1 MEYIFKNEAKEEG
14 ASVIN
19 LVLLI
24 LKLLREDIREVVEF
38 IKLVKL

>member
-24 LKLLREDIREVVEF
+24 LKLLREDI
-38 IKLVKL
+38 